1 MIIDIFPSVF
11 ITFMEKQI
19 FGGSYCAVLE
29 VFPNPAFIFLI
40 YSIASFAFPPT
51 LTVNF
56 SSFCDE

>member
-1 MIIDIFPSVF
+1 MITDIFPSVF
-11 ITFMEKQI
+11 IAFMEKQI

-40 YSIASFAFPPT
+40 YLIASFAFPPT

-56 SSFCDE
+56 SSFYDE